1 MDFVQAIGHCF
12 HNYVSGHGRASRSEY
27 WYFALFVA
35 IMSIVAA
42 ILDHAMFPLMDKGPF
57 GLIVS
62 LGLLL
67 PSWAVAIRRLHDL
80 DRTGWW
86 VLIAFTLIGL
96 VVLLVWYCLR
106 GTQGPNRFGPDPLA
120 TPPGSA

>member
-12 HNYVSGHGRASRSEY
+12 HYYVSGHGRATRSEY
-27 WYFALFVA
+27 WYWTLFAVLMTLF
-35 IMSIVAA
+35 AA
-42 ILDHAMFPLMDKGPF
+42 IIDAAMFPLMETGPF
-57 GLIVS
+57 SLIVS

-86 VLIAFTLIGL
+86 VLIAFTGIGIILLI
-96 VVLLVWYCLR
+96 VWFCLR

-120 TPPGSA
+120 TPPAPV